1 MRLTEARLEEA
12 RAILEKTVIRA
23 SIDGTVLRR
32 YSEAREGVAPESKD
46 SARVFTVAGTRW
58 LRVRVD
64 VDETDIARVTVGQRA
79 RVTADAFIGRER

>member
-1 MRLTEARLEEA
+1 
-12 RAILEKTVIRA
+12 
-23 SIDGTVLRR
+23 
-32 YSEAREGVAPESKD
+32 
-46 SARVFTVAGTRW
+46 VFAVAGTRR